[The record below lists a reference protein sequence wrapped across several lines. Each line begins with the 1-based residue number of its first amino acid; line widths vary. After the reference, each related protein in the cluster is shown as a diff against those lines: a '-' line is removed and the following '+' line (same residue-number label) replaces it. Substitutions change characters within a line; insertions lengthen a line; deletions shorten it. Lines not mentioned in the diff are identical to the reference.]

1 MTHQHQHR
9 FTVAALRRV
18 LRGAIITLNRKKG
31 GAAISSS
38 PAEVPRT
45 VAVIG
50 SARLSPPDPRCIPA
64 EQIGAA
70 IAAQGWTLM
79 TGGYGGL
86 MEVASRA
93 AAQAARRH
101 SNSYRGGS
109 GLRGVLRGLW
119 CTEHAPK
126 PQSTPVMSIWLIRE
140 RRDKTTGASVTS
152 GRRGCPEAI
161 VALSAGVRCERAAL
175 TVARA
180 RARLTKQA
188 LGPRTWGSGA

>member
-1 MTHQHQHR
+1 
-9 FTVAALRRV
+9 
-18 LRGAIITLNRKKG
+18 
-31 GAAISSS
+31 
-38 PAEVPRT
+38 
-45 VAVIG
+45 
-50 SARLSPPDPRCIPA
+50 
-64 EQIGAA
+64 
-70 IAAQGWTLM
+70 M

-93 AAQAARRH
+93 AAQAGGKVIGLPM
-101 SNSYRGGS
+101 RGWTA
-109 GLRGVLRGLW
+109 L
-119 CTEHAPK
+119 
-126 PQSTPVMSIWLIRE
+126 TPNQRNQELIWLIRE